1 MLTADPHLGAAH
13 QAMAAQ
19 LTGPLAAG
27 AADEPVDVDT
37 AGRAAVPGG
46 WEPLLLAAPAAPL
59 REIGLRLIAVLDP
72 DGAAIDLPPLDFAPW
87 TEAGAFL
94 PLHREQVDA
103 ATRTGTGFELA
114 LRVRELRPDG
124 STPLVPVAQT
134 RNRVR
139 LTVLHGVLGRAL
151 FLMGSEK
158 ARLRRAGRE
167 LVAAGSLD
175 YAFADALDRHGAD
188 LGVARFADT
197 LTVSGGQ
204 LVTAVARESDVD
216 YRRRLAMYR
225 PWLLPTR
232 SRLLEL
238 LNGSGGPGDPNA
250 GPLAELGVAERFSI
264 IEQDNEFAVAVK
276 IVGAGPGTH
285 RANFLDYVRRTV
297 LVWPRNNTAANAVHN
312 VRFVPASART
322 RTGELRTALRT
333 MFAFTA
339 DAATDPALAPALGNA
354 LVRLGR
360 CRDALTAGIPPP
372 WPLRRAQRADRG
384 SRYELGLGADLA
396 PLVPAE
402 LTALA
407 IELANPNRPAA
418 DPVTESLLATM
429 APASPAD
436 DPDGRWLLQPC
447 GLRTVHRL
455 AGGDLYVSTLP
466 TFGLAIDAPDQLSA
480 AATVDVEAHYHA
492 PGDPGANAVLLAAL
506 TQAAGAW
513 TGAPWAQLD
522 DTTAR
527 ARWDLAQSGPGAA
540 GARAVFAAAGLPA
553 VDQPAPVVER
563 LEKLPAELLTTV
575 RLDPAFAAAIVAGDP
590 DAIDSLRELAGV
602 LEAAGLAS
610 VLPLVTGSPE
620 VVLVVGVIGLP
631 AAGVNLAQRRPTG
644 FRWYTVPL
652 GKDGAKDP
660 GEVGAVGSRTRFRAP
675 RVPSVTALVVL
686 GYARRGLTD
695 PYEHRVTLPDGTML
709 DPLAY
714 EFTMNALDHCYPM
727 GVEVNTYSL
736 RRAHVDL
743 DGDGTADP
751 LDPSAAR
758 TYRTF
763 RRRRHRGEA
772 AALLEES

>member
-1 MLTADPHLGAAH
+1 MLAADPHLGAAH

-59 REIGLRLIAVLDP
+59 RDVGLRLIPVLDP
-72 DGAAIDLPPLDFAPW
+72 DGAAIELPPLDFAPW

-94 PLHREQVDA
+94 PLHREPIDPE
-103 ATRTGTGFELA
+103 TRTGTGLALA
-114 LRVRELRPDG
+114 LRVRQLRPDG
-124 STPLVPVAQT
+124 SMPLVPVAQT
-134 RNRVR
+134 RNYVR
-139 LTVLHGVLGRAL
+139 LTVLHGILGRVL

-167 LVAAGSLD
+167 LRAARSLD
-175 YAFADALDRHGAD
+175 FAFADALDRHGAD

-197 LTVSGGQ
+197 LTVTGGQ
-204 LVTAVARESDVD
+204 IVTAVARESDTD
-216 YRRRLAMYR
+216 YRRRLGMYR

-238 LNGSGGPGDPNA
+238 LNGPGEPTDPNT
-250 GPLAELGVAERFSI
+250 GPLSGLGVGERFSV
-264 IEQDNEFAVAVK
+264 IEDDNEFAVAVK
-276 IVGAGPGTH
+276 IVGAGPGAH
-285 RANFLDYVRRTV
+285 RVNFLDYVRRTV
-297 LVWPRNNTAANAVHN
+297 LVWPRNDAAANTVHN
-312 VRFVPASART
+312 ARFMPTSART
-322 RTGELRTALRT
+322 RTNDLRAALRT
-333 MFAFTA
+333 MFTFAA
-339 DAATDPALAPALGNA
+339 DAATDPALAPTLGNA

-360 CRDALTAGIPPP
+360 CRDALTAGTPPP

-384 SRYELGLGADLA
+384 GRYELGLGADLA
-396 PLVPAE
+396 PLAPAE
-402 LTALA
+402 LNALVN
-407 IELANPNRPAA
+407 ELANANRPPA

-429 APASPAD
+429 TPASPAD
-436 DPDGRWLLQPC
+436 DPDGRWLLGPC

-466 TFGLAIDAPDQLSA
+466 TFGLAIEAPDQVTA

-506 TQAAGAW
+506 AEAADAW
-513 TGAPWAQLD
+513 TGAPWTRLD

-527 ARWDLAQSGPGAA
+527 ARWDQAQSGSGAA

-553 VDQPAPVVER
+553 VEQPAPVVER
-563 LEKLPAELLTTV
+563 LEKLPAELLTTL
-575 RLDPAFAAAIVAGDP
+575 RLAPALAAAIVAGDP
-590 DAIDSLRELAGV
+590 DAIDPLRELAGV

-610 VLPLVTGSPE
+610 VLPLMTGSPE

-631 AAGVNLAQRRPTG
+631 AAGVNLAQRRSTG

-660 GEVGAVGSRTRFRAP
+660 GEVGAVGSRTRLRAP

-695 PYEHRVTLPDGTML
+695 PYEHRVTLPEGAVL

-714 EFTMNALDHCYPM
+714 EFTMNALEACYPL